1 MNVFFPGP
9 AGQLEGILWEPE
21 DGVPPRAAAVVC
33 HPHPAHQ
40 GTMKNNVVHR
50 TARGLHDQG
59 LAVLRF
65 NFRGTGRSEGT
76 HDGRGA
82 EDGDLVAALDEM
94 QRRFPSVPLWAG
106 GFSFGSRT
114 TASVA
119 PREARIERVFLIA
132 LPVLAY
138 DCSFAEAI
146 EQPGLA
152 VMAELDEY
160 GTLPVLKERLPG
172 LASRFDL
179 REIAGEGHFFHGAL
193 DELRETVSHWAGEQL
208 TP

>member
-21 DGVPPRAAAVVC
+21 DGAPPRAAAVVC
-33 HPHPAHQ
+33 HPHPAHH

-65 NFRGTGRSEGT
+65 NFRGTGRSEGV
-76 HDGRGA
+76 HDGQGA

-94 QRRFPSVPLWAG
+94 GRRYPGIPLWAG

-119 PREARIERVFLIA
+119 PKDERIERVVLIA
-132 LPVLAY
+132 LPVSAY

-146 EQPGLA
+146 QQPGVA
-152 VMAELDEY
+152 VMAELDEF
-160 GTLPVLKERLPG
+160 GTLGVLRERLPE
-172 LASRFDL
+172 LASRFEL
-179 REIAGEGHFFHGAL
+179 HEIPGEGHFFLGAL
-193 DELRETVSHWAGEQL
+193 DELRSTVADWAGRQF
-208 TP
+208 PS

>member
-1 MNVFFPGP
+1 MNVLFPGP

-21 DGVPPRAAAVVC
+21 GGAPPRAAAVVC
-33 HPHPAHQ
+33 HPHPAHH

-65 NFRGTGRSEGT
+65 NFRGTGRSEGV
-76 HDGRGA
+76 HDGQGA

-94 QRRFPSVPLWAG
+94 QRRYPGVALWAG

-179 REIAGEGHFFHGAL
+179 AEIPGEGHFFRGAL
-193 DELRETVSHWAGEQL
+193 EELKDTVSAWAGQQL
-208 TP
+208 AP